1 MTDDLPFASAAALA
15 RRIRAGELSPVTV
28 VDAYL
33 DRIDA
38 RNDTLGAYVTVRRE
52 AAREEARAAER
63 AVEADEPLGPLHGVP
78 VAVKDLFAYHAGTRH
93 TFGSRVFEG
102 FVPERSAPV
111 VERLVDAG
119 AIVLGKTNTP
129 EFGNRP
135 TTDNDL
141 VGTTVTPF
149 DTGRTAGGTSGG
161 SAAAVAD
168 GLAPVAQGSDAG
180 GSIRIPAA
188 CCGVYG
194 LKPSFGR
201 VPNGNRPNA
210 FDGHTPFVQHGPLAR
225 TVADAALF
233 LDVTAGPHPADPFTH
248 PDDDR
253 DYVDAVDR
261 SIADLSIAYSP
272 DLGLFPVDPA
282 VESAVA
288 GTLDAFT
295 AEGATVER
303 VDVSYGRSKGEV
315 FDAWRTYFQLLMAG
329 VATGIEAGHGVD
341 LLGDH
346 RDEIDPLFV
355 RIVEAGREH
364 SATDVQRADVVR
376 TDVYDAIRAVFAEYD
391 LLVTPTLS
399 VVPFEVGTGGP
410 SVIAGEPADPYLD
423 WILSWV
429 FNMTDHPAA
438 SVPGAFLD
446 GLPVGVQLVGPR
458 FDDRTVFAASAAV
471 ERQRPWQDRYPG
483 RNEGTVN

>member
-1 MTDDLPFASAAALA
+1 MTDDIPFASAVELA
-15 RRIRAGELSPVTV
+15 ERIRAGDLSPVTV

-33 DRIDA
+33 DRIGA
-38 RNDTLGAYVTVRRE
+38 RDDTLCAYVTVRRE

-63 AVEADEPLGPLHGVP
+63 AVESGTPLEPLHGVP

-93 TFGSRVFEG
+93 TFGSRVFEA
-102 FVPERSAPV
+102 FVPERSSPV
-111 VERLVDAG
+111 VERLEGAG
-119 AIVLGKTNTP
+119 AIVIGKTNTP

-149 DTGRTAGGTSGG
+149 DTRRTAGGTSGG

-168 GLAPVAQGSDAG
+168 GLAPLAQGSDAG
-180 GSIRIPAA
+180 GSVRIPAA

-194 LKPSFGR
+194 LKPSFGT

-210 FDGHTPFVQHGPLAR
+210 FDAHTPFVQHGPLAR

-233 LDVTAGPHPADPFTH
+233 LDAVAGPHPADPFTH
-248 PDDDR
+248 PEEAADGDDFL
-253 DYVDAVDR
+253 DAIGAPID
-261 SIADLSIAYSP
+261 DLAIAYSP
-272 DLGLFPVDPA
+272 DLGLFPVEPA

-288 GTLDAFT
+288 DALDAFVD
-295 AEGATVER
+295 EGATVER
-303 VDVSYGRSKGEV
+303 VDVRYDRSRDEI

-329 VATGIEAGHGVD
+329 VATGLEEAHGVD
-341 LLGDH
+341 LLGEH
-346 RDEIDPLFV
+346 REEVDPLFV
-355 RIVEAGREH
+355 RIAEAGRRH
-364 SATDVQRADVVR
+364 SVTDLQRTDVVR
-376 TDVYDAIRAVFAEYD
+376 TDVYDAVRGVFAEYD

-399 VVPFEVGTGGP
+399 ILPFEVGERGP
-410 SVIAGEPADPYLD
+410 TEIAGEPADPYLD

-438 SVPGAFLD
+438 SMPGDLVD
-446 GLPVGVQLVGPR
+446 GLPVGIQLVGPR
-458 FDDRTVFAASAAV
+458 FGDRTVLAASAAF

-483 RNEGTVN
+483 RRD

>member
-1 MTDDLPFASAAALA
+1 MTEDLPFASATELA
-15 RRIRAGELSPVTV
+15 GRIRAGDLSPVTA

-33 DRIDA
+33 DRIEA
-38 RNDTLGAYVTVRRE
+38 RNDALNAYVTVRRE

-63 AVEADEPLGPLHGVP
+63 AVDAGGPLGPLHGVP
-78 VAVKDLFAYHAGTRH
+78 VAVKDLFAYHAGTPH

-102 FVPERSAPV
+102 FVPDRSAPV

-119 AIVLGKTNTP
+119 AVVLGKTNTP

-149 DTGRTAGGTSGG
+149 DTGRVAGGTSGG

-168 GLAPVAQGSDAG
+168 GLAPLAQGSDAG

-194 LKPSFGR
+194 FKPSFGR

-210 FDGHTPFVQHGPLAR
+210 FDAHTPFVQHGPLAR
-225 TVADAALF
+225 TVGDAALF
-233 LDVTAGPHPADPFTH
+233 LDAVAGPHPDDPFTH
-248 PDDDR
+248 PEDGT
-253 DYVDAVDR
+253 DYRDAVDR
-261 SIADLSIAYSP
+261 SIAGLSVAYSS

-288 GTLDAFT
+288 ETLDAFA

-303 VDVSYGRSKGEV
+303 VEVSYGRSRAEIL
-315 FDAWRTYFQLLMAG
+315 DAWRTYFQVLMAG
-329 VATGIEAGHGVD
+329 VATGIEAAHGVD
-341 LLGDH
+341 LLDDH
-346 RDEIDPLFV
+346 RERIDDLFV
-355 RIVEAGREH
+355 RIVEAGRGH
-364 SATDVQRADVVR
+364 SVTDLQRADVVR
-376 TDVYDAIRAVFAEYD
+376 TAVYDTIRGIFAEYD

-399 VVPFEVGTGGP
+399 VLPFETGSRGP
-410 SVIAGEPADPYLD
+410 TEIAGERADPYLD

-438 SVPGAFLD
+438 SVPGAFVE

-458 FDDRTVFAASAAV
+458 LDDGVVLAASAAV
-471 ERQRPWQDRYPG
+471 ERRRPWLDRYPG
-483 RNEGTVN
+483 SGG